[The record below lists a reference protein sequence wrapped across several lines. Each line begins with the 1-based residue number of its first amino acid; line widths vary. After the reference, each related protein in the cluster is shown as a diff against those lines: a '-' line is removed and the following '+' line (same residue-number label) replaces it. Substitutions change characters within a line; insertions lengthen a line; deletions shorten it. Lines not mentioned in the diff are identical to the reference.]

1 MKIIDVHGHLGRW
14 PFPIAAESARDALV
28 LMDRCG
34 IERCIFSSALAIVH
48 DMRVGNQ
55 ELENEIR
62 GEERLL
68 AYVVL
73 NPNDVAASREEMDTY
88 YQNPQFVGAKIHM
101 AYSRQSSVSDGM
113 RSLLEEV
120 RRRGK
125 PVLIHPSGDLGAL
138 CKACTQ
144 TEGLAVIIAHGGG
157 REGMEIAARTPNICL
172 EFCSSFPARDK
183 IEEAFRRVDNSRLL
197 FGTDLTLIDPALTLG
212 MVMDAEISDEQRR
225 RMLWDNAAAL
235 FGIG

>member
-14 PFPIAAESARDALV
+14 PFPSAAAGARDALA

-48 DMRVGNQ
+48 DMREGNR
-55 ELENEIR
+55 ELENQIR
-62 GEERLL
+62 GERRLHG
-68 AYVVL
+68 YVVL
-73 NPNDVAASREEMDTY
+73 NPNDVESSCQELDRY
-88 YQNPQFVGAKIHM
+88 YRNPQFVGAKIHM
-101 AYSRQSSVSDGM
+101 AYSRQSGVSDGM
-113 RSLLEEV
+113 RSLLREV
-120 RRRGK
+120 ARRGK
-125 PVLIHPSGDLGAL
+125 PVLIHPSGDLRAL
-138 CKACTQ
+138 CKACAD

-157 REGMEIAARTPNICL
+157 REGMEIAARTPNIYL

-212 MVMDAEISDEQRR
+212 MAMDAEISEEQRR
-225 RMLWDNAAAL
+225 LMLWDNAAAL